1 MYKSAS
7 RYLQHQQARSGSS
20 PLDRLIRKE
29 TNRYNA
35 LNNAL
40 KHIRAAAKRGKVL
53 VGRVKS
59 VQPYGAFI
67 AIGAIDGLVHISE
80 IADHY
85 VHNVQDILRPGMSV
99 RVIVLHVGEQGKR
112 IALSMRQVPQ

>member
-7 RYLQHQQARSGSS
+7 RYLQHQLVRSGSS
-20 PLDRLIRKE
+20 FLDRLIRKD
-29 TNRYNA
+29 TDRYNS
-35 LNNAL
+35 L
-40 KHIRAAAKRGKVL
+40 KHIRSAKKRGKVL

-85 VHNVQDILRPGMSV
+85 VRNVQDILRPGMSV
-99 RVIVLHVGEQGKR
+99 RVIVLQVDEQGKR